1 MPLKMKKINLLIAD
15 DHTMFLQ
22 GIVSLLEQESE
33 INIVG
38 KAVNGIEA
46 LEIIKTKNPDLVILD
61 ISMPE
66 MDGIELSK
74 ILKKDFPEV
83 KILIVST
90 HSNVKIISR
99 LIRIGVNGYLLKN
112 AEKSEL
118 LKAIHSIASG
128 ENYFSE
134 ETEEKHL
141 ANHLKI
147 EKQVSV
153 LTELSSREKEILVLI
168 AHEYN
173 TAEIAEKTFISLN
186 TVNTHRRNLLSK
198 LNAKNTAGLVKYA
211 VENGLVD

>member
-1 MPLKMKKINLLIAD
+1 MKRINLLIAD

-22 GIVSLLEQESE
+22 GIASLLEQEPE

-38 KAVNGIEA
+38 KANNGIEA
-46 LEIIKTKNPDLVILD
+46 LNIISTEEAIDLIILD

-74 ILKKDFPEV
+74 ILKKEYPEI
-83 KILIVST
+83 KILVVST
-90 HSNVKIISR
+90 HSNVNIISR

-118 LKAIHSIASG
+118 LEAIYSIIEG
-128 ENYFSE
+128 NNYFSE
-134 ETEEKHL
+134 ETEEKYL
-141 ANHLKI
+141 ANQFKI
-147 EKQVSV
+147 EKQVST
-153 LTELSSREKEILVLI
+153 LTELSSREKEILILI

>member
-1 MPLKMKKINLLIAD
+1 MTKIKILIAD

-22 GIVSLLEQESE
+22 GIISLLEQEPNIE
-33 INIVG
+33 IVG
-38 KAVNGIEA
+38 KAVNGLEA
-46 LEIIKTKNPDLVILD
+46 LQVIEQIPVDLLILD

-74 ILKKDFPEV
+74 ILKKKFPAI
-83 KILIVST
+83 KILVVST
-90 HSNVKIISR
+90 HSNVSIISR

-112 AEKSEL
+112 AEKAEL
-118 LKAIHSIASG
+118 LKAINTIASG
-128 ENYFSE
+128 DNYFSE

-141 ANHLKI
+141 SNNLRI
-147 EKQVSV
+147 EKQVST

-186 TVNTHRRNLLSK
+186 TVNTHRKNLLSK

>member
-1 MPLKMKKINLLIAD
+1 MTKIKLLIVD

-22 GIVSLLEQESE
+22 GIISLLEQEAN
-33 INIVG
+33 INIVD

-46 LEIIKTKNPDLVILD
+46 LEIIKKSAIDLIILD
-61 ISMPE
+61 ISMPA

-74 ILKKDFPEV
+74 ILKKQHPQI

-90 HSNVKIISR
+90 HSNAMIVSR

-112 AEKSEL
+112 AEKEEL
-118 LKAIHSIASG
+118 LKAINTIASG
-128 ENYFSE
+128 ENYFAE
-134 ETEEKHL
+134 ELEEKHFT
-141 ANHLKI
+141 NSSRI
-147 EKQVSV
+147 EKQSSHI
-153 LTELSSREKEILVLI
+153 TELSSREKEILVLI
-168 AHEYN
+168 AQEYN

>member
-1 MPLKMKKINLLIAD
+1 MTKIKLLIAD

-22 GIVSLLEQESE
+22 GIISLLEQETN
-33 INIVG
+33 INIVD

-46 LEIIKTKNPDLVILD
+46 LEIIKKSAIDLIILD

-74 ILKKDFPEV
+74 ILKKQHPQI
-83 KILIVST
+83 KILILST
-90 HSNVKIISR
+90 HSNAMIISR

-112 AEKSEL
+112 AEKEEL
-118 LKAIHSIASG
+118 LKAINTIASG
-128 ENYFSE
+128 ENYFAE
-134 ETEEKHL
+134 ELEEKHFT
-141 ANHLKI
+141 NSSRI
-147 EKQVSV
+147 EKQSSHI
-153 LTELSSREKEILVLI
+153 TELSSREKEILVLI
-168 AHEYN
+168 AQEYN

>member
-1 MPLKMKKINLLIAD
+1 MKKINLLIAD

-46 LEIIKTKNPDLVILD
+46 LEKIKTENPDLVILD

-83 KILIVST
+83 KILVVST

-118 LKAIHSIASG
+118 LKAIQTIASG

-147 EKQVSV
+147 EKQVSI

>member
-1 MPLKMKKINLLIAD
+1 MDKINLLIVD
-15 DHTMFLQ
+15 DHTMFLE
-22 GIVSLLEQESE
+22 GIISLLERES
-33 INIVG
+33 NITIID
-38 KAVNGIEA
+38 KATNGTDA
-46 LEIIKTKNPDLVILD
+46 LKIIQKATIDFIILD

-74 ILKKDFPEV
+74 ILKKQYPHI
-83 KILIVST
+83 KILILST
-90 HSNVKIISR
+90 HSNVMIVSR

-112 AEKSEL
+112 AEKEEL
-118 LKAIHSIASG
+118 LKAINTIALG
-128 ENYFSE
+128 ENYF
-134 ETEEKHL
+134 TEELQEKYCS
-141 ANHLKI
+141 NNTRI
-147 EKQVSV
+147 EKQISN

-168 AHEYN
+168 VQEYN

>member
-1 MPLKMKKINLLIAD
+1 MNKINLLIAD

-22 GIVSLLEQESE
+22 GIMSLLEQEP
-33 INIVG
+33 NIAIVDT
-38 KAVNGIEA
+38 AINGIQA
-46 LEIIKTKNPDLVILD
+46 LEIIKKGNIDFIILD

-74 ILKKDFPEV
+74 ILKKEHPNV
-83 KILIVST
+83 RILIVST
-90 HSNVKIISR
+90 HSNVMMISR

-118 LKAIHSIASG
+118 LKAINTIASG
-128 ENYFSE
+128 ENYFAE
-134 ETEEKHL
+134 ELEEKHL
-141 ANHLKI
+141 SNSSKI
-147 EKQVSV
+147 EKQVSN
-153 LTELSSREKEILVLI
+153 LTELSSREKEILILI

>member
-1 MPLKMKKINLLIAD
+1 MKKINLLIAD

-22 GIVSLLEQESE
+22 GIVSLLEQEPE
-33 INIVG
+33 LNVVG

-46 LEIIKTKNPDLVILD
+46 LEIIKNQNIDLVILD

-74 ILKKDFPEV
+74 ILKKEYPTV

-90 HSNVKIISR
+90 HSNVSIISR

-118 LKAIHSIASG
+118 LKAITTIANG
-128 ENYFSE
+128 EDYFSE

-141 ANHLKI
+141 TNSLKI
-147 EKQVSV
+147 EKQVSN

>member
-1 MPLKMKKINLLIAD
+1 MNKINLLIAD

-22 GIVSLLEQESE
+22 GIISLLEQES
-33 INIVG
+33 NITIVD
-38 KAVNGIEA
+38 KAINGIEA
-46 LEIIKTKNPDLVILD
+46 LEIIKKGAIDFIILD

-74 ILKKDFPEV
+74 ILRKQYPNI

-90 HSNVKIISR
+90 HSNVMIVSR

-112 AEKSEL
+112 AEKEEL
-118 LKAIHSIASG
+118 LKAINTIASG

-134 ETEEKHL
+134 ELEEKHL
-141 ANHLKI
+141 MNSLKI
-147 EKQVSV
+147 EKQVSN
-153 LTELSSREKEILVLI
+153 LADLSSREKEILILI

>member
-1 MPLKMKKINLLIAD
+1 MKKINLLIAD

-46 LEIIKTKNPDLVILD
+46 LEIIKTKNPDLIILD

-147 EKQVSV
+147 EKQVSI

>member
-1 MPLKMKKINLLIAD
+1 MEKIKLIIAD

-22 GIVSLLEQESE
+22 GIISLIEHESS
-33 INIVG
+33 IKIIG
-38 KAVNGIEA
+38 KAVNGIEVLNILKIQNA
-46 LEIIKTKNPDLVILD
+46 DMVLLD

-74 ILKKDFPEV
+74 ILKKEYPFL
-83 KILIVST
+83 KIIIVST
-90 HSNVKIISR
+90 HSNAKIISR

-118 LKAIHSIASG
+118 LDAIYTVADG
-128 ENYFSE
+128 KKYFSKDVE
-134 ETEEKHL
+134 DQYL
-141 ANHLKI
+141 SNNQKI
-147 EKQVSV
+147 EKQISN

>member
-1 MPLKMKKINLLIAD
+1 MNKIKILIAD

-22 GIVSLLEQESE
+22 GIISLLEQESHIE
-33 INIVG
+33 IVG
-38 KAVNGIEA
+38 KAINGLEA
-46 LEIIKTKNPDLVILD
+46 LEVIQKQTIDLLILD

-74 ILKKDFPEV
+74 IVKKKYPAI

-90 HSNVKIISR
+90 HSNVSIISR

-112 AEKSEL
+112 AEKAEL
-118 LKAIHSIASG
+118 LQAINTIAG
-128 ENYFSE
+128 GADYFSE

-141 ANHLKI
+141 SNNLRI
-147 EKQVSV
+147 EKQVST

-186 TVNTHRRNLLSK
+186 TVNTHRKNLLSK

>member
-1 MPLKMKKINLLIAD
+1 MNTINLLIAD

-22 GIVSLLEQESE
+22 GIISLLDKES
-33 INIVG
+33 NIKIVD
-38 KAVNGIEA
+38 KAVNGNEA
-46 LEIIKTKNPDLVILD
+46 LEIIKKGEVDFIILD

-74 ILKKDFPEV
+74 ILKKQHPNV
-83 KILIVST
+83 KILIVTT
-90 HSNVKIISR
+90 HSNVMVISR

-112 AEKSEL
+112 AAKEEL
-118 LKAIHSIASG
+118 LKAINIIATG
-128 ENYFSE
+128 QNYF
-134 ETEEKHL
+134 TEELEEKYIS
-141 ANHLKI
+141 NSSKI
-147 EKQVSV
+147 EKQVSN

-168 AHEYN
+168 ANEYN

>member
-1 MPLKMKKINLLIAD
+1 MKKINLLIAD

-22 GIVSLLEQESE
+22 GIVSLLEQEPE

-46 LEIIKTKNPDLVILD
+46 LEIIKQQAVDLIILD

-74 ILKKDFPEV
+74 ILKKEYPAV

-90 HSNVKIISR
+90 HSNASIISR

-118 LKAIHSIASG
+118 LKAITTIAEG
-128 ENYFSE
+128 EDYFSE

-141 ANHLKI
+141 SNSLKI
-147 EKQVSV
+147 EKQVSN

>member
-1 MPLKMKKINLLIAD
+1 MEKIKLIIAD

-22 GIVSLLEQESE
+22 GIISLIEHESS
-33 INIVG
+33 IKIVG
-38 KAVNGIEA
+38 KAVNGIEVLNILKIQSA
-46 LEIIKTKNPDLVILD
+46 DMVILD

-74 ILKKDFPEV
+74 ILKKEYPFI
-83 KILIVST
+83 KIIIVST
-90 HSNVKIISR
+90 HSNAKIISR

-112 AEKSEL
+112 AEKAEL
-118 LKAIHSIASG
+118 LEAIYTVADG
-128 ENYFSE
+128 KNYFSKDVE
-134 ETEEKHL
+134 DQYL
-141 ANHLKI
+141 SNNQKI
-147 EKQVSV
+147 EKQISN

>member
-1 MPLKMKKINLLIAD
+1 MNPVNLLIAD

-22 GIVSLLEQESE
+22 GIIALLEQEP
-33 INIVG
+33 NITVID

-46 LEIIKTKNPDLVILD
+46 LEIVKKGVVDFVILD

-74 ILKKDFPEV
+74 ILKKQYPNV

-90 HSNVKIISR
+90 HSNVMVISR

-112 AEKSEL
+112 AEKVEL
-118 LKAIHSIASG
+118 LKAINTIASG
-128 ENYFSE
+128 ENYFAE
-134 ETEEKHL
+134 ELEEKHL
-141 ANHLKI
+141 SNSSRI
-147 EKQVSV
+147 EKQVSN

>member
-1 MPLKMKKINLLIAD
+1 MEKLKLIIAD

-22 GIVSLLEQESE
+22 GIISLIKHESS
-33 INIVG
+33 IKIVG
-38 KAVNGIEA
+38 KAVNGIEVLNILKIQSA
-46 LEIIKTKNPDLVILD
+46 DIVILD

-74 ILKKDFPEV
+74 ILKKEYPFI
-83 KILIVST
+83 KIIIVST
-90 HSNVKIISR
+90 HSNAKIISR

-112 AEKSEL
+112 AEKAEL
-118 LKAIHSIASG
+118 LEAIYTVADG
-128 ENYFSE
+128 EKYFSKDVE
-134 ETEEKHL
+134 DQYL
-141 ANHLKI
+141 SNNQKI
-147 EKQVSV
+147 EKQISN

>member
-1 MPLKMKKINLLIAD
+1 MKRINLLIAD

-33 INIVG
+33 IDIVG
-38 KAVNGIEA
+38 KANNGIEA
-46 LEIIKTKNPDLVILD
+46 LNIIKQEAIDLIILD

-74 ILKKDFPEV
+74 ILKKEYPEI
-83 KILIVST
+83 KILVLST
-90 HSNVKIISR
+90 HSNVNIISR

-118 LKAIHSIASG
+118 LEAIYSIIEG
-128 ENYFSE
+128 NNYFSE
-134 ETEEKHL
+134 ETEEKYL
-141 ANHLKI
+141 ANQFKI
-147 EKQVSV
+147 EKQVST

>member
-1 MPLKMKKINLLIAD
+1 MNQINLLIAD

-22 GIVSLLEQESE
+22 GIISLLEQEP
-33 INIVG
+33 NITVID

-46 LEIIKTKNPDLVILD
+46 LEIIKKGVIDFIILD

-74 ILKKDFPEV
+74 ILKKQHPNV

-90 HSNVKIISR
+90 HSNVMIVSR

-112 AEKSEL
+112 AAKEEL
-118 LKAIHSIASG
+118 LKAINTIASG
-128 ENYFSE
+128 ENYFAE
-134 ETEEKHL
+134 ELEEKHL
-141 ANHLKI
+141 SNSSKI
-147 EKQVSV
+147 EKQVSN

>member
-1 MPLKMKKINLLIAD
+1 MNPVNLLIAD

-22 GIVSLLEQESE
+22 GIIALLEQEP
-33 INIVG
+33 NITVID
-38 KAVNGIEA
+38 KAINGIEA
-46 LEIIKTKNPDLVILD
+46 LEIVKKGVVDFVILD

-74 ILKKDFPEV
+74 ILKKQYPNV

-90 HSNVKIISR
+90 HSNVMVVSR

-112 AEKSEL
+112 AEKEEL
-118 LKAIHSIASG
+118 LKAINTIASG
-128 ENYFSE
+128 ENYFAE
-134 ETEEKHL
+134 ELEEKHL
-141 ANHLKI
+141 SNSSRI
-147 EKQVSV
+147 EKQVSN

>member
-1 MPLKMKKINLLIAD
+1 MKKINLLIAD
-15 DHTMFLQ
+15 DHTMFLE
-22 GIVSLLEQESE
+22 GIVSLLGQESD
-33 INIVG
+33 INIIG
-38 KAVNGIEA
+38 KAHNGIEA
-46 LEIIKTKNPDLVILD
+46 LDIIKTTSVDLVILD

-66 MDGIELSK
+66 MDGIELTK
-74 ILKKDFPEV
+74 ILKKKYPEI
-83 KILIVST
+83 KILVVST
-90 HSNVKIISR
+90 HSNVNIISR

-118 LKAIHSIASG
+118 LEAIHSIMEG
-128 ENYFSE
+128 NNYFSE
-134 ETEEKHL
+134 ETEDKYICKQL
-141 ANHLKI
+141 RI
-147 EKQVSV
+147 EKQVLN

-168 AHEYN
+168 ANEYN